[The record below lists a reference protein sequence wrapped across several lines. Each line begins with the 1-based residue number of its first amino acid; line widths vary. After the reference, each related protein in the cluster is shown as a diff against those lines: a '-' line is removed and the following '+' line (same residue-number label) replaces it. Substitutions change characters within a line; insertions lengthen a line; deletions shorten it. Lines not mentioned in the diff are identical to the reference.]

1 MLIGLSAN
9 SQLRWFQIDQIEKF
23 VNVRRLYSKI
33 KKCLRFVDYK
43 RDRKKLMI
51 EMYFS
56 SKLTNISVVDEDF
69 PVRSTIPI
77 TLSCRY
83 CWQDLTPISKHA
95 PYFYH
100 TNVKTQK
107 NEFRIFILELF
118 GRI

>member
-69 PVRSTIPI
+69 PARSTISI

-83 CWQDLTPISKHA
+83 CWQDLTLFRSMHLTSIIQMSKLKR
-95 PYFYH
+95 
-100 TNVKTQK
+100 TSS
-107 NEFRIFILELF
+107 EFSS
-118 GRI
+118 